1 MSIKELAEDDRP
13 REKFLLKG
21 RSALSDSELLAII
34 LKIGNSEQT
43 AVELAREILASV
55 DNNWH
60 QLSRLSL
67 QDLTKFR
74 GVGRVK
80 AIEILAVLE
89 IGRRRAQQ
97 EVPSRPVINSSQ
109 TAFSVLHPH
118 LADLPVE
125 EFWVILLNNSNQVV
139 KLEKLSG
146 GGITFSSVDLRVL
159 FKLALEHYATGIIIA
174 HNHPSG
180 KLQESEADRRIT
192 KEIAAAG
199 KILNIALLDH
209 IIVCQ
214 NRYLSFADMGIL

>member
-1 MSIKELAEDDRP
+1 MSLKELAEDDRP

-43 AVELAREILASV
+43 AVELARDILASV
-55 DNNWH
+55 NNNWH
-60 QLSRLSL
+60 QLSRLSV

-74 GVGRVK
+74 GIGSVK
-80 AIEILAVLE
+80 AVEILSVLE

-97 EVPSRPVINSSQ
+97 EIPERPVIKSSNA
-109 TAFSVLHPH
+109 AFALLHPH

-125 EFWVILLNNSNQVV
+125 EFWVILLNNSSQVL
-139 KLEKLSG
+139 KMEKLSG
-146 GGITFSSVDLRVL
+146 GGITFSSVDLRIL
-159 FKLALEHYATGIIIA
+159 FKLALENYATGIIIA

-180 KLQESEADRRIT
+180 KMQESEADCRIT

-199 KILNIALLDH
+199 KILNITLLDH

-214 NRYLSFADMGIL
+214 NSYISFADKGIL